1 MKLWHSICGGRSY
14 YYKSYY
20 HLVFINWVDNV
31 NRPLQRVSKD
41 KVSGVSPTSEPMGQR
56 SKDGLTLEM
65 AAIFII
71 ITDQLIGFCHDQM
84 KKITMLSYKAL
95 STQSKKQTFITLFI
109 YINTVFFVINSH
121 FPISLN
127 ISLNY

>member
-1 MKLWHSICGGRSY
+1 M
-14 YYKSYY
+14 
-20 HLVFINWVDNV
+20 VFINWVDNV

-65 AAIFII
+65 AVIFII

-84 KKITMLSYKAL
+84 KKNNHAVL
-95 STQSKKQTFITLFI
+95 QSSI
-109 YINTVFFVINSH
+109 YAIKETNF
-121 FPISLN
+121 
-127 ISLNY
+127 